1 MMFGMMAIANKFV
14 PLFFTSSF
22 SAVGPLMMIESLVIL
37 LIAWSNA
44 LGTQY
49 LLPTNQNKAFTTSVI
64 LGAIVNIIINIPL
77 ILVWGALGA
86 TIATVLSELT
96 VTTYQLYA
104 VRRQIDFRKLFKETH
119 KYFVAGLV
127 MFVVVKLIDLKAANS
142 WLMLLGEVF
151 IGMVVYLLLL
161 LILKVTLISELKK
174 SLKN

>member
-1 MMFGMMAIANKFV
+1 M
-14 PLFFTSSF
+14 
-22 SAVGPLMMIESLVIL
+22 
-37 LIAWSNA
+37 
-44 LGTQY
+44 
-49 LLPTNQNKAFTTSVI
+49 
-64 LGAIVNIIINIPL
+64 